1 MSETTKTKI
10 KCHFCDKE
18 ADGQAVGNIPICMDC
33 LFEDGGEYD
42 KYLKEKYPFMV
53 TELLKPGWDK

>member
-1 MSETTKTKI
+1 
-10 KCHFCDKE
+10 
-18 ADGQAVGNIPICMDC
+18 MDC